1 MYEKTLINNNKSTS
15 LKGSEGEKKFEEY
28 ADTFKDFKG
37 FKLMDKHTQG
47 GEGDFH
53 LNFEEFDVLVDAKN
67 YKKKV
72 PIDQREKIKTD
83 LLKNE
88 HIHFAWLVSLN
99 TSIDKYDRSPIMY
112 EWINPTQCIVYLNN
126 LSGFEDPSKIL
137 RIVWFTCKELI
148 KLIET
153 VDGDVDEL
161 IELREKRYVMMD
173 KIKGLRKSIREIN
186 TSLNTTKNLIGLMD
200 DQLKEMLDSETT
212 ELVESN
218 FSLFDDWWNQN
229 IEPTNDD
236 SMINVTDLW
245 FKFKQENK
253 DLLKEFDIS
262 VDKFK
267 QFLKTK
273 IPISCIITKNKNVN
287 SSFDIKGFR
296 IKEIKEF
303 ITETVE
309 EAKNMDSDNENIAT
323 KPPKKGR
330 KSKTS

>member
-1 MYEKTLINNNKSTS
+1 MNKAFVKEQDNDDDDE
-15 LKGSEGEKKFEEY
+15 LPEAAALPKGTRNYLTPGGY
-28 ADTFKDFKG
+28 A
-37 FKLMDKHTQG
+37 
-47 GEGDFH
+47 
-53 LNFEEFDVLVDAKN
+53 A
-67 YKKKV
+67 
-72 PIDQREKIKTD
+72 
-83 LLKNE
+83 
-88 HIHFAWLVSLN
+88 
-99 TSIDKYDRSPIMY
+99 
-112 EWINPTQCIVYLNN
+112 
-126 LSGFEDPSKIL
+126 L
-137 RIVWFTCKELI
+137 RNELI

-200 DQLKEMLDSETT
+200 DQIKEMLDSETT

-253 DLLKEFDIS
+253 DVLKEFDIS

-296 IKEIKEF
+296 IKEMKEF

-309 EAKNMDSDNENIAT
+309 DAKNMDSDNENIAT
-323 KPPKKGR
+323 KPPKKVR
-330 KSKTS
+330 KSKIS